1 MINFQVSEMISSG
14 KYIEPKDIPIGK
26 SSVIESS
33 HRDDQDN
40 EVINSICYIIIKLYN
55 ILIKLIL

>member
-1 MINFQVSEMISSG
+1 MISSG
-14 KYIEPKDIPIGK
+14 KCIEPKDIPIEE
-26 SSVIESS
+26 SSVIEPS